1 MGLDMY
7 AFKVEPTE
15 KDTDFKIGNQHLT
28 ELMYWRKHHDL
39 HGWMY
44 RLYLKKGGVEPEGSF
59 NTIPVRLTL
68 EDRQQLR
75 EDILNHNLPAT
86 KGFFFGNYPPT
97 PDTDERD
104 LRFVEDAEQ
113 AIKNGYSV
121 YYDSW
126 W

>member
-15 KDTDFKIGNQHLT
+15 KDTDFNFDSDTTT

-44 RLYLKKGGVEPEGSF
+44 RLYKSKGGELTEREF
-59 NTIPVRLTL
+59 NTTPVRLTL
-68 EDRQQLR
+68 EDLQQLR
-75 EDILNHNLPAT
+75 EDIINHNLPAT

-97 PDTDERD
+97 PDTDKRD

-113 AIKNGYSV
+113 AIANGYSV